1 MAEYSLFPSVLP
13 DEDKPFVDNEYHRS
27 ELANMDW
34 DELRGIAK
42 EHPTDEV
49 NGQSEREEI
58 IEVLTGKER
67 L

>member
-1 MAEYSLFPSVLP
+1 MAEYGLFPSILP
-13 DEDKPFVDNEYHRS
+13 DKEFVDDSYHRE

-42 EHPTDEV
+42 EHPTEEV

-58 IEVLTGKER
+58 IDVLTGKQR
-67 L
+67 V